1 VSTFFLVRHA
11 SAGSRREW
19 VGDDRLRP
27 LDERGEKQAR
37 RLVRELEGHRLD
49 RIVSSPYVRCAETV
63 RPLAAKR
70 SLPVDERVELAEGA
84 TRSEAFALLEELQGS
99 DFLLCTHGDVIL
111 ELLGEGM
118 KKGELRVVEW
128 KSDRIRTVG

>member
-1 VSTFFLVRHA
+1 M
-11 SAGSRREW
+11 
-19 VGDDRLRP
+19 RP
-27 LDERGEKQAR
+27 LDERGRRQVLALRDLLAAR
-37 RLVRELEGHRLD
+37 VTGP
-49 RIVSSPYVRCAETV
+49 IASSPYVRCAETV

-99 DFLLCTHGDVIL
+99 DLLLCTHGDVIL